1 MTMPSGMATA
11 PARANPRVTRRKLPH
26 ALRTR
31 ASSKCRTGKARST
44 SVGEGRM
51 MVGTMLPYE
60 STHHTTMK
68 VASPATAR
76 SFEVRRVTGSRTFI
90 AAGVYCT

>member
-1 MTMPSGMATA
+1 
-11 PARANPRVTRRKLPH
+11 
-26 ALRTR
+26 
-31 ASSKCRTGKARST
+31 
-44 SVGEGRM
+44 M

-60 STHHTTMK
+60 STHQTTMK

-76 SFEVRRVTGSRTFI
+76 SREVRWVTGSRTFI